1 MMKSIAVLL
10 AVLMMF
16 TVSISVVAEVN
27 EAYIANSGVLEQQ
40 SRSEEIALY
49 ATQGSGVSSISEAFG
64 SSLIRRGSTGNY
76 VKNVQLCLCARG
88 FNVDV
93 DGIFGSKTEEAVMS
107 YQSLMWLDDDGIVGP
122 DTKDAFWNDP
132 ECKSVLLREGY

>member
-1 MMKSIAVLL
+1 M
-10 AVLMMF
+10 
-16 TVSISVVAEVN
+16 
-27 EAYIANSGVLEQQ
+27 
-40 SRSEEIALY
+40 
-49 ATQGSGVSSISEAFG
+49 
-64 SSLIRRGSTGNY
+64 
-76 VKNVQLCLCARG
+76 KNVQLYLCARG

-107 YQSLMWLDDDGIVGP
+107 YQSLMWLDDDDGIVGP